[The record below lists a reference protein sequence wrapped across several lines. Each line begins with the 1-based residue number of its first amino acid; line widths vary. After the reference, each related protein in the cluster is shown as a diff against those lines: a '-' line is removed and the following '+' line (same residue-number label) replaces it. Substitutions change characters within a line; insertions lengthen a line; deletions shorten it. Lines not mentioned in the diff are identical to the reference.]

1 MDNFYSSLILFLKLR
16 VEEDTLATGTLRPR
30 KGVPKEVLN
39 ANCKTCGEHKKMSY
53 EKLMVV
59 IRIMDRKH
67 VNLLSTG
74 HNCKLVS
81 TLKRHY

>member
-1 MDNFYSSLILFLKLR
+1 
-16 VEEDTLATGTLRPR
+16 
-30 KGVPKEVLN
+30 
-39 ANCKTCGEHKKMSY
+39 MSY

-81 TLKRHY
+81 NFKETLSDQRDTVQNKNCTQVQ